1 MTLKRGYTP
10 VLRIIQRWRKTPYWR
25 RARRPA
31 AERGS
36 VQWRLCLARHRRHTA
51 AVHLLEAGVEI
62 NIIRAWLGHVSL
74 DTTHRYA
81 EITVQMKAQA
91 LEACEPGRIC
101 ALSFRPV

>member
-36 VQWRLCLARHRRHTA
+36 VQCLLCLARYRRHA
-51 AVHLLEAGVEI
+51 CARHLLESGLSFKEVGDH
-62 NIIRAWLGHVSL
+62 LGHRDPDS
-74 DTTHRYA
+74 TRIYA
-81 EITVQMKAQA
+81 RVNLTMLRQVAFDA
-91 LEACEPGRIC
+91 LGG
-101 ALSFRPV
+101 LT

>member
-36 VQWRLCLARHRRHTA
+36 VQFIVMRPPEMTMAT
-51 AVHLLEAGVEI
+51 
-62 NIIRAWLGHVSL
+62 L
-74 DTTHRYA
+74 DNG
-81 EITVQMKAQA
+81 ENCV
-91 LEACEPGRIC
+91 
-101 ALSFRPV
+101 